1 MAGLDQDNFSNISW
15 HSDHPDAAM
24 GGGPANPAG
33 GGGSHDGAASDSE
46 AADTRHAPREP
57 EPNYSRLDAHGIGDE
72 TLECTVS
79 APIKENDGTKDAFV
93 SYLITTN
100 TTFPSFQKH
109 QVSVR
114 RRFTDFVFLFKTLSK
129 DYPACAVPPLPDKQR
144 MEYVRGDRFGAD
156 FTARR
161 AHSLRRFLARCA
173 LHPILRRSAIL
184 HTFLE
189 SPDWNA
195 TMRSRASRSV
205 SMGSGGG
212 GDSSL
217 GPGSPDPSGGG
228 GTANNSVANS
238 VFDNFADTF
247 INAFTKVHK
256 PDRRFIEVRE
266 RSDKLDEDLAH
277 VEKLVA
283 RVSRREVDLE
293 ADQRDLAE
301 QFQKLIVLE
310 PGVEAAVRAFAA
322 SVEDTASGLRVLR
335 EATEQDYLGSLRDL
349 AAFSGALKNLL
360 KAREQKQLDFEQLTE
375 YLNKSRADRDVLASG
390 GYGSGG
396 GGALAGAG
404 GFIRSKIEDVRG
416 VDHEL
421 SRRERQRK
429 LEMRIDELTLEVE
442 RAKRTSEMFDEEVV
456 KEVADFERIK
466 RVELKRQFGA
476 LARSHTDFYDAT
488 VDVWERYIREME
500 KDGAIAP

>member
-1 MAGLDQDNFSNISW
+1 MSC
-15 HSDHPDAAM
+15 H
-24 GGGPANPAG
+24 GPP
-33 GGGSHDGAASDSE
+33 
-46 AADTRHAPREP
+46 TPPPPPRQ
-57 EPNYSRLDAHGIGDE
+57 
-72 TLECTVS
+72 
-79 APIKENDGTKDAFV
+79 
-93 SYLITTN
+93 
-100 TTFPSFQKH
+100 TTFPSFQRH
-109 QVSVR
+109 HVSVR

-156 FTARR
+156 FTNRR
-161 AHSLRRFLARCA
+161 AHSLRRFLTRCA

-205 SMGSGGG
+205 SLGSGGG
-212 GDSSL
+212 GGGDQSGL
-217 GPGSPDPSGGG
+217 GPGSPDLAGSGGNGGG
-228 GTANNSVANS
+228 GGGGNSMANS

-283 RVSRREVDLE
+283 RVARREADLE
-293 ADQRDLAE
+293 SDQRDLAE
-301 QFQKLIVLE
+301 QFQKLVVLE
-310 PGVEAAVRAFAA
+310 PGVESAVRAFAA
-322 SVEDTASGLRVLR
+322 SVEDTASGLRGLR

-349 AAFSGALKNLL
+349 AAYSGALKNLL

-390 GYGSGG
+390 GYGGYGG
-396 GGALAGAG
+396 VGGAGGALAGAG

-416 VDHEL
+416 VDHEQ

-466 RVELKRQFGA
+466 RVELKRQFGN
-476 LARSHTDFYDAT
+476 LAQSHTDFYDAT
-488 VDVWERYIREME
+488 IDVWERYIREMD
-500 KDGAIAP
+500 KDGAIAA